1 MDTIKNDF
9 IEKVRAH
16 DQNDSK
22 YPTFCPLMETKKYN
36 YLANLSPDLKGGRGV
51 YVKEWTDEC

>member
-1 MDTIKNDF
+1 MDTIKNDL

-22 YPTFCPLMETKKYN
+22 YPTFCPLMETKKFKW
-36 YLANLSPDLKGGRGV
+36 L
-51 YVKEWTDEC
+51 TDPQA